1 MKGGSAAFG
10 LKRMMLGL
18 LLISLGNT
26 LLQIHVAFGLIG
38 IPFDLMGAFYGF
50 AGYHLW
56 DDDE

>member
-1 MKGGSAAFG
+1 MGGIAVFR

-38 IPFDLMGAFYGF
+38 IPFILLGAFYGF
-50 AGYHLW
+50 VGYYLW